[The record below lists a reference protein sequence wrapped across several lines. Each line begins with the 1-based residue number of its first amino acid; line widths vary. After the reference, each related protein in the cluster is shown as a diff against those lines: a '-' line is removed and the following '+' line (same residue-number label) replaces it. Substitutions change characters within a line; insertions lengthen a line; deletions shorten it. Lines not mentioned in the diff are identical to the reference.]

1 MNENIVVKTSAIIES
16 EEIDIEIEV
25 ELKPNFPQYT
35 NESSIVTSTTNSL
48 NGHEFVK
55 TIHRV
60 TIR

>member
-1 MNENIVVKTSAIIES
+1 MNENIGVNTSAIVES

-48 NGHEFVK
+48 NGHEFEN
-55 TIHRV
+55 HP
-60 TIR
+60 